1 MMASSGAMRD
11 LGQRLLIGLGAAAAA
26 VMAIGYAFIAGGIA
40 APLGGDLG
48 TFEIPGPGP
57 ATAAVLLDDG
67 RPAFVVAAGSD
78 VVVVDA
84 RAPVE
89 AGMPGRLVTWC
100 DLGRSGIFR
109 DLLDGTAWE
118 PDGALRGDNGIDGLI
133 RYVVRPGSEEAT
145 IVVGSEGRSAGVT
158 SGERATTPDC
168 PVDAWVSHRPRD
180 GEVFDPSVAA
190 DEEPPG
196 YVWLEGTLV
205 AEGDEV
211 RLCDGPGPEC
221 ETSASVAGIDPAQVP
236 VPALA
241 GHFLGRVRDDAI
253 VDLQF
258 VPAAGGSR

>member
-1 MMASSGAMRD
+1 MMASSAAMRD
-11 LGQRLLIGLGAAAAA
+11 LGQRLLIGLGAAMAA

-48 TFEIPGPGP
+48 TFEVPGPDPG
-57 ATAAVLLDDG
+57 TAAVLLDDG
-67 RPAFVVAAGSD
+67 RPAFLVATRRD
-78 VVVVDA
+78 VAVVDA

-89 AGMPGRLVTWC
+89 AGVPGRLVTWC
-100 DLGRSGIFR
+100 DLDPVGIFV
-109 DLLDGTAWE
+109 DPLGGTTWE
-118 PDGALRGDNGIDGLI
+118 ADGALSSDHRTDGLV
-133 RYVVRPGSEEAT
+133 RYPVRSGSEEAT
-145 IVVGSEGRSAGVT
+145 IVVGSEGHSAGVT
-158 SGERATTPDC
+158 SGERVARDC
-168 PVDAWVSHRPRD
+168 PADTRVSHRPAH

-196 YVWLEGTLV
+196 WIWLEGTLV
-205 AEGDEV
+205 ADGDEV
-211 RLCDGPGPEC
+211 RLCDGSGQRC
-221 ETSASVAGIDPAQVP
+221 DTAASVAGIDPAQVP

>member
-1 MMASSGAMRD
+1 MMASSAAMRD

-48 TFEIPGPGP
+48 TFEIPGPDP

-67 RPAFVVAAGSD
+67 RPAFVVATRSD
-78 VVVVDA
+78 VMVVDG
-84 RAPVE
+84 RAPVA
-89 AGMPGRLVTWC
+89 AGVPGRLVTWC
-100 DLGRSGIFR
+100 DLDRSGIFL
-109 DLLDGTAWE
+109 DLLDGTTWE
-118 PDGALRGDNGIDGLI
+118 PDGAVRSDDGTDGLI
-133 RYVVRPGSEEAT
+133 RYAVRSGSEEAT
-145 IVVGSEGRSAGVT
+145 IVVGSEGRSAEAT
-158 SGERATTPDC
+158 SGEHVTPDC
-168 PVDAWVSHRPRD
+168 PAKTWVSHRPSD

-196 YVWLEGTLV
+196 WVWLEGTL
-205 AEGDEV
+205 AADGDEV
-211 RLCDGPGPEC
+211 RLCDGADGAC
-221 ETSASVAGIDPAQVP
+221 TTSASVAGIDPAQVP